1 LSRLL
6 IGVDIGT
13 SGTKTIIMNEKG
25 DVLRSKTVE
34 YDTIVLKPGWSE
46 MRAETWWEATVETL
60 GHVLDGIDKSKL
72 AGLSFSGQMHG
83 MVAMD
88 ENMQVVRPA
97 ILWNDGRNQAQCDEI
112 TAIAGGLEGLLK
124 YTNNKMLAGYTG
136 GKILWMKQNEPENY
150 AKTKLVLNPKDYIR
164 YMLTGDAATEASD
177 ASGTGLFDVKNRRF
191 CWELIDKVGLERSLF
206 PKCFES
212 SDITGAISAKAA
224 ELTGLPQGLPVV
236 GGGGD
241 AVIQTTGT
249 GLVKQG
255 VLGIVLG
262 TSGVAAMGLDSFFE
276 NDGSLQLFCNNA
288 KDLWHAMG
296 ITMSAG
302 GSYKWFKDTFC
313 QEEAREAAEKGAN
326 VYDLIN
332 AKAETAPAG
341 CEGLFFLPHINGSRC
356 PYSDPNA
363 RGTFVGISQ
372 RTDKGAMARSV
383 MEGVAYSSREISE
396 LIFAMDESIVPSKII
411 ASGGGA
417 SSPLWRQIISDI
429 FNLPVYTLSGSS
441 EGGAYAAAL
450 VAGVGVGVFRDLEDA
465 IKVLK
470 EESLTLPRE
479 KEAATYEK
487 SYQVYKSLYPAL
499 KSAFDSIAEL

>member
-1 LSRLL
+1 MSRLL
-6 IGVDIGT
+6 IGIDIGT
-13 SGTKTIIMNEKG
+13 SGTKTIIMGENG

-46 MRAETWWEATVETL
+46 MRAETWWEATVVTL
-60 GHVLDGIDKSKL
+60 KHVLDGIDKSRL

-83 MVAMD
+83 MVALD
-88 ENMQVVRPA
+88 ENMQIIRPA

-112 TAIAGGLEGLLK
+112 TAMAGGLPGLLK

-150 AKTKLVLNPKDYIR
+150 LRTKLVLNPKDYIR
-164 YMLTGDAATEASD
+164 YMLTGEIMTEVSD

-191 CWELIDKVGLERSLF
+191 CWELIDKIGFERSLF
-206 PKCFES
+206 PACVES
-212 SDITGAISAKAA
+212 SDLTGAISASAA
-224 ELTGLPQGLPVV
+224 RLTGLPEGLPVV

-255 VLGIVLG
+255 VLGIIIG
-262 TSGVAAMGLDSFFE
+262 TSGVTAMGLDSFFE

-288 KDLWHAMG
+288 GDLWHAMG
-296 ITMSAG
+296 ATMSAG
-302 GSYKWFKDTFC
+302 GSYKWFKDNLC
-313 QEEAREAAEKGAN
+313 QEEVREAAEKGVN
-326 VYDLIN
+326 VYDLLN
-332 AKAETAPAG
+332 AKAESVPAG
-341 CEGLFFLPHINGSRC
+341 CEGLFFLPYLNGIRC
-356 PYSDPNA
+356 PYSYPNA
-363 RGTFVGISQ
+363 RGTFVGISE
-372 RTDKGAMARSV
+372 RTDKGAMVRAI
-383 MEGVAYSSREISE
+383 MEGVAYSAKEISE
-396 LIFAMDESIVPSKII
+396 QILAMDKSIVASKII

-417 SSPLWRQIISDI
+417 SSPLWRQIIADI
-429 FNLPVYTLSGSS
+429 FALPVHTLSGSS
-441 EGGAYAAAL
+441 EGGAYGAAL
-450 VAGVGVGVFRDLEDA
+450 VAGVGVGVFKDLEDA

-479 KEAATYEK
+479 KEAAVYEK

-499 KSAFDSIAEL
+499 ESAFGSIAAL